1 MAYVATISFTL
12 PNHEERVY
20 RVRVQG
26 RDLVHASLAADNI
39 CLGYIAGCGRAAR
52 ILAIAQTERA
62 RGAAEDLA
70 DFLRIYQEIIRG
82 NNS

>member
-26 RDLVHASLAADNI
+26 RDIVHASLAADNI

-52 ILAIAQTERA
+52 VISIGQTERV
-62 RGAAEDLA
+62 RGAMETLA
-70 DFLRIYQEIIRG
+70 DFLKIYREL
-82 NNS
+82 NS